1 MRSHSLT
8 GILVWDDKNVLELDG
23 GDGFTAV

>member
-1 MRSHSLT
+1 MRSHSLI
-8 GILVWDDKNVLELDG
+8 GILVWDDKNVLELNG

>member
-8 GILVWDDKNVLELDG
+8 GILVWDDKNVLELEG
-23 GDGFTAV
+23 GDGYTAV

>member
-1 MRSHSLT
+1 MRRHSLT